1 MHLFFL
7 SNIKCLSKA
16 ILSCVLVPAISFD
29 DIEYI
34 KKIEKKSDPKK
45 YLKIWRVDHSKGTLH
60 VKSLKKNRK
69 SSLCHFLPSSTQ
81 STSTAHHAPARSASP
96 PAHFMSL
103 CLCVSPNIY
112 PANSL
117 KNTIMWFWSWLDMP
131 EYYQRSNNGPISRFA
146 HKLSITISD
155 SQWIWGSGFIIYGSD
170 WEKKEAARVFFII
183 F

>member
-1 MHLFFL
+1 M
-7 SNIKCLSKA
+7 
-16 ILSCVLVPAISFD
+16 
-29 DIEYI
+29 
-34 KKIEKKSDPKK
+34 
-45 YLKIWRVDHSKGTLH
+45 
-60 VKSLKKNRK
+60 
-69 SSLCHFLPSSTQ
+69 CHFLPSSTQ

-170 WEKKEAARVFFII
+170 WEKKHVCFSSFLKLFTADVSTVANIFNEMPDWQVFHPQSGDFVQLLAKKLDLFVI
-183 F
+183 